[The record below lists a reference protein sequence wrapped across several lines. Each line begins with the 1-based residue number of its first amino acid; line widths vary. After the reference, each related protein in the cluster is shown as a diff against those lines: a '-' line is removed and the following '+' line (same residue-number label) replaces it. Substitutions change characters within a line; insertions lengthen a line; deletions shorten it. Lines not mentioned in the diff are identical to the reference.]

1 MDPVASAAAAS
12 AIDSEP
18 KKQPKAR
25 KPAKHLTP
33 IERRKEF
40 EKRAGRREAIK
51 NSNVARL
58 EEERRLETERFLA
71 AQALANNEKL
81 MDKAAVRAAMTMKQE
96 VLTLCLP
103 LSPTPTHLFIQN
115 YTGSAVQPT
124 PSNRLEFSAAPEGEK
139 TLVEKG
145 SLIPVCNGL

>member
-1 MDPVASAAAAS
+1 MDPAASAAAAP

-25 KPAKHLTP
+25 KPAKDLTP
-33 IERRKEF
+33 IERWKES
-40 EKRAGRREAIK
+40 EKRVGRREAVK
-51 NSNVARL
+51 NSQNVARL
-58 EEERRLETERFLA
+58 EEERRLETERFFA
-71 AQALANNEKL
+71 VQALANNEELTGKT
-81 MDKAAVRAAMTMKQE
+81 AVHAAMTMKQE

-124 PSNRLEFSAAPEGEK
+124 PSNRLEFSAAPEGE
-139 TLVEKG
+139 TTT
-145 SLIPVCNGL
+145 SP